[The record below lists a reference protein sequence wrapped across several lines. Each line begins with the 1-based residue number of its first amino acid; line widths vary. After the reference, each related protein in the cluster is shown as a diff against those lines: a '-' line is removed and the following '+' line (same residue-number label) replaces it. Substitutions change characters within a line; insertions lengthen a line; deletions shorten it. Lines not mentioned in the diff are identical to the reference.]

1 MVRLV
6 SFKLTIKG
14 VLQEVELIRSSGLVF
29 FSIFMGSIFLFIS
42 NLFLSRYFGP
52 EIFGNYKTI
61 VNLFLFLPSLIE
73 FGAGATLTKYI
84 AEFGKD
90 KIRINSLIKWF
101 LKFRFLT
108 YLILL
113 LAIFFLKDQMAFYFL
128 KNVSLNYLFLA
139 GLLLTGM
146 VFFEIS
152 KSIALGYQNF
162 KLYSYSQFITV
173 GSAGLFTIILGY
185 YFGVFYAIIGWALSY
200 FVGNLPLIWPFIN
213 RKFFLMNTELNVK
226 KIFFSYSLPIY
237 LMIIPEFLGTAII
250 PVLSLFFSQ
259 KLIGY
264 YSFAWIFYMGVL
276 LIPNALSSV
285 LFPKVSELNG
295 KNNLKK
301 AKGIL
306 KKIFIIYTPIVIVGI
321 IGSLLFSSFVV
332 KIIAPDYIPGLIIF
346 KTLICFGLL
355 TGYLL
360 IYRSYLS
367 GLAEFKKLTLTVI
380 VQTVALLIV
389 SFIVMIGL

>member
-1 MVRLV
+1 M
-6 SFKLTIKG
+6 SFKLTVKG

-29 FSIFMGSIFLFIS
+29 FSNFMGSIFLFIS
-42 NLFLSRYFGP
+42 NLFLSRHFGP

-73 FGAGATLTKYI
+73 FGVGTALTKHI
-84 AEFGKD
+84 AEFGED
-90 KIRINSLIKWF
+90 KGRISKLIKWF
-101 LKFRFLT
+101 LKFRFII
-108 YLILL
+108 YLVLL
-113 LAIFFLKDQMAFYFL
+113 VTIFVLKDQMAFYFL

-146 VFFEIS
+146 VFFEVF
-152 KSIALGYQNF
+152 KSIILGFQNF
-162 KLYSYSQFITV
+162 KLYSYSQFLTLT
-173 GSAGLFTIILGY
+173 SAGLFTIILGY

-200 FVGNLPLIWPFIN
+200 LVGNLPVIWFVIN
-213 RKFFLMNTELNVK
+213 RRVLSGGIGLNVK

-237 LMIIPEFLGTAII
+237 LMIIPEFLGAGMI
-250 PVLSLFFSQ
+250 PILSLFFSQ

-276 LIPNALSSV
+276 LIPSALSSV
-285 LFPKVSELNG
+285 LFPKFSELNG
-295 KNNLKK
+295 KNNLKR
-301 AKGIL
+301 AKSIL
-306 KKIFIIYTPIVIVGI
+306 NKVFIIYTPIVIVGI

-332 KIIAPDYIPGLIIF
+332 KVIAPDYLPGLLVF

-355 TGYLL
+355 AGYLL
-360 IYRSYLS
+360 VYRSYLS

-380 VQTVALLIV
+380 VQNVVLLIV
-389 SFIVMIGL
+389 SFIVMISL